1 MYVYFESD
9 SSVEGTG
16 FDLLIQPSVTSK
28 FIYSIILHYQE
39 FKNLV
44 LMLFS
49 SNWLIFP
56 TEISLNK
63 VTKHKS
69 KECIDSSSK

>member
-39 FKNLV
+39 FKILV
-44 LMLFS
+44 LILL
-49 SNWLIFP
+49 LIFS
-56 TEISLNK
+56 TKISLNK
-63 VTKHKS
+63 VTKHKL
-69 KECIDSSSK
+69 KECIDSSSKQS